1 MWNKTV
7 WPVGLSETSLC
18 VRAGLRWHIQTWL
31 TEKSVFLQVVI
42 TKPNMRK
49 EFNITG
55 SCNPEWHYMVDS
67 AKRFEAV
74 ERLID
79 TGKYFT
85 INRARQYGKTT
96 MLQMIWR
103 RLSDRYLIIDCS
115 FEGVDDNAFSS
126 HAAFAKMF
134 ARQMANRLEPRCIEE
149 GLVNI
154 WQDCTAKDLDELS
167 ETITRFTKMSP
178 KPVVLT
184 IDEVDKSSD
193 NQLFLNFLGMLRNK
207 YLQRSVE
214 GLNSTFHSVILAGV
228 YDVKNLKLKLR
239 PDAEKKYNSP
249 WNIATDFN
257 VDMTFHPE
265 EIAQMLG
272 DYENDRHTGMDIKAI
287 SEEIY
292 KYTSGYPFL
301 VSKLCKVI
309 DEELGR
315 NWTLD
320 GVQEAAK
327 TTIFNKNTLFTSMT
341 RNLEEYPE
349 LKRFIYFLSIL
360 GDNITYDPNNPVID
374 FATMFGIIK
383 YDANR
388 KVSIHNIIFE
398 EVLNNYFI
406 AEQNIADMGKLRI
419 NYNYVTDGR
428 LNMEFVLQRFHDLMR
443 EEYREEDGKFIE
455 RQGRL
460 IFLSFLKPI
469 INGTGFYY
477 VEPQTRDN
485 RRMDL
490 IVTYGRE
497 EFVVE
502 LKIWRGDKYEQKG
515 RDQLSEYLAT
525 RGKDEGYLVTFDFSK
540 NKEEKEPEWIEW
552 NGKRIFEAV
561 I

>member
-1 MWNKTV
+1 MGPRPFFMADGGMPKK
-7 WPVGLSETSLC
+7 SL
-18 VRAGLRWHIQTWL
+18 
-31 TEKSVFLQVVI
+31 FLQFVR
-42 TKPNMRK
+42 TKTNMRK

-55 SCNPEWHYMVDS
+55 SCNPEWHYMVDN

-134 ARQMANRLEPRCIEE
+134 ARQMVNRLEPKRIEE

-154 WQDCTAKDLDELS
+154 WKDCTAKDLDELS
-167 ETITRFTKMSP
+167 ETITRFAKTSP

-214 GLNSTFHSVILAGV
+214 GLNSTFHSVVLAGV

-272 DYENDRHTGMDIKAI
+272 DYENDRHTGLDIKAI

-292 KYTSGYPFL
+292 RYTSGYPYL
-301 VSKLCKVI
+301 VSAICKII
-309 DEELGR
+309 DERLEADWNLDNVQQAVKIIAKGE
-315 NWTLD
+315 NVTLID
-320 GVQEAAK
+320 DLSK
-327 TTIFNKNTLFTSMT
+327 
-341 RNLEEYPE
+341 NLENNAELRDFLFSIVVNGQEYSYSMVDPMV
-349 LKRFIYFLSIL
+349 RFANMFSYIKENRR
-360 GDNITYDPNNPVID
+360 GK
-374 FATMFGIIK
+374 TM
-383 YDANR
+383 
-388 KVSIHNIIFE
+388 IHNLIFE
-398 EVLNNYFI
+398 EALFVYFGNKTMR
-406 AEQNIADMGKLRI
+406 ELGDRI
-419 NYNYVTDGR
+419 SPYVPNYVQNGR
-428 LNMEFVLQRFHDLMR
+428 LDMEHVLVRFRDLLR
-443 EEYREEDGKFIE
+443 EEYRDSTQAFVEKE
-455 RQGRL
+455 GRL
-460 IFLSFLKPI
+460 LFLTFLKPI

-490 IVTYGRE
+490 VVTYGRE

-502 LKIWRGDKYEQKG
+502 LKIWRGDKYEQRG

-540 NKEEKEPEWIEW
+540 NKEEKEPEWIEC